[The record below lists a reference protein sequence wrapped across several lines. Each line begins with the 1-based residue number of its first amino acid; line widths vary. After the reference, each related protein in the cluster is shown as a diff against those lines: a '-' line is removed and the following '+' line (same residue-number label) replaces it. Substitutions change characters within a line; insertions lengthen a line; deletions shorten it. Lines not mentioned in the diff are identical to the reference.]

1 MPQSVRDPTA
11 GWQHRSVKIVRGCS
25 MRYRSFFLAALA
37 AVVSDLPASAPIL
50 LTVNDFGDAGPG
62 FCTATCTL
70 RDALHDIADGGII
83 DFAPALQPQTITLAQ
98 GQLTILKS
106 VAILGPGP
114 RQLTISAN
122 KLSRVITLVAQG
134 GQHVIVSGMTL
145 RDGKLVGSKG
155 ADGTNGASDLTVD
168 GQGGGSI
175 NGGCFSAGFA
185 APGTSSL
192 VLEQIDV
199 RDCEAIGGDGGAG
212 GIGAAGTGL
221 ATGGRG
227 GNGGYGGSVQGAGIF
242 VYLYPGS
249 TLTLDNL
256 SVINATAKGGNGG
269 PAGDGGPG
277 LLKGKGGAGGS
288 GGSVG
293 GGAIRAAVLSGVVD
307 LRNATVADADMVAG
321 NGADGG
327 DGDPG
332 LTTNPGG
339 NGGNGGSAT
348 GGLVMMDNGSVAFAT
363 LSHGSLTAGAPANG
377 GAGAVAGT
385 PGQPGTVSGI
395 AIYANQ
401 ATAVASVIVGP
412 VSASASL
419 CSPGLTA
426 KPGYVNLDED
436 GSCSGFTL
444 HGSLAALFRPLDLS
458 ATAWPGYMPAYRS
471 KLIDAATCSDGTLQ
485 PPTAD
490 QHGTPRPQGAQCD
503 LGAIEADYV
512 FVGEFD

>member
-1 MPQSVRDPTA
+1 
-11 GWQHRSVKIVRGCS
+11 

-37 AVVSDLPASAPIL
+37 AVVSDVIASPPIL
-50 LTVNDFGDAGPG
+50 LTVNDFGDEGPG
-62 FCTATCTL
+62 NCTATCTL

-83 DFAPALQPQTITLAQ
+83 EFAPAVQPQTITLAH

-106 VAILGPGP
+106 MAILGPGP

-122 KLSRVITLVAQG
+122 KLSRVLAVVATS
-134 GQHVIVSGMTL
+134 GQHVIVSGVTL
-145 RDGKLVGSKG
+145 RDGKLVGTKG

-185 APGTSSL
+185 ESGVSSL
-192 VLEQIDV
+192 VLEQLDV
-199 RDCEAIGGDGGAG
+199 RDCEAVGGDGGVG
-212 GIGAAGTGL
+212 GTGAAGTGL

-269 PAGDGGPG
+269 PGGDGGPG
-277 LLKGKGGAGGS
+277 LLKGKGGAGGH

-293 GGAIRAAVLSGVVD
+293 GGAIRASVLSGVVD
-307 LRNATVADADMVAG
+307 LLNATAADADMVAG

-327 DGDPG
+327 DGDLG

-348 GGLVMMDNGSVAFAT
+348 GGLVMMDNGSVAFTT
-363 LSHGSLTAGAPANG
+363 LSHGSLIAGAAANG

-395 AIYANQ
+395 AIYSNQ
-401 ATAVASVIVGP
+401 ASAVATVIVGP

-419 CSPGLTA
+419 CSPGVTA
-426 KPGYVNLDED
+426 KPGYANLDED
-436 GSCSGFTL
+436 SSCSGFTL
-444 HGSLAALFRPLDLS
+444 HGSLADLFRPLDLS
-458 ATAWPGYMPAYRS
+458 TTAWPGYMPAYRS
-471 KLIDAATCSDGTLQ
+471 KIIDAAACSDGTLQ
-485 PPTAD
+485 PPTDD

-512 FVGEFD
+512 FVSDFG